1 MDKSQFNKEQFREI
15 INDME
20 DQIQLFEKYPLG
32 AQSIGESW
40 YKKNS
45 VTREKLKDWRNLTE
59 FRYNDLAVVDVP
71 SGTNRAYKLLSPV
84 PFLRKY
90 TYVGKILEDAYAF
103 IKKHKLERLLLD
115 NPTGDVGAPVC
126 HRKENLRYT
135 NRWIRHIFLFSLLRK
150 TIGSLIEKEIK
161 VIMDI
166 GSSYG
171 ALASI
176 IKNNYPNTN
185 IILVDIPEQLA
196 IAKYYLKA
204 KFPKAKFAKY
214 NDLMHCEKI
223 NGDLISNYDFLLI
236 PCFMYEKLEANSV
249 DLVMNIVSFPEM
261 SKEWLDHYTSAP
273 VFCSIKYIFLVN
285 RIIKE
290 QNPGSK
296 IDILDMHLEQYDRI
310 HFDVC
315 PFFERQ
321 YEQKLVFGL
330 FPKLETITHPPLYE
344 FIGKKP
350 INKKYLGSLS
360 LHTN

>member
-1 MDKSQFNKEQFREI
+1 MRRVMDKCQFDKEQFREI
-15 INDME
+15 IIDME
-20 DQIQLFEKYPLG
+20 DQIQLFEKSPLG
-32 AQSIGESW
+32 AQTIGESW
-40 YKKNS
+40 YKKII
-45 VTREKLKDWRNLTE
+45 VTREKLKDWRNLIE

-71 SGTNRAYKLLSPV
+71 SGVNRAYKMLSPV

-90 TYVGKILEDAYAF
+90 TYVGKILEDAYAI
-103 IKKHKLERLLLD
+103 IKKYKLEGLLLA
-115 NPTGDVGAPVC
+115 NPTGDVGSPLC
-126 HRKENLRYT
+126 HKKDNLRYT

-150 TIGSLIEKEIK
+150 TIGTLIENEIK

-185 IILVDIPEQLA
+185 IILVDLPEQLA
-196 IAKYYLKA
+196 IAKYYLKV

-214 NDLMHCEKI
+214 NDLKHCDKI

-236 PCFMYEKLEANSV
+236 PCFMYEKLETNSV
-249 DLVMNIVSFPEM
+249 DLVMNTVSFNEM
-261 SKEWLDHYTSAP
+261 SKEWLDYYTSAP
-273 VFCSIKYIFLVN
+273 VFCSLKYIFLVN
-285 RIIKE
+285 RFVKE

-296 IDILDMHLEQYDRI
+296 ISILDMHLEQYDRI

-315 PFFERQ
+315 SYWERLYGQ
-321 YEQKLVFGL
+321 RLVFGL
-330 FPKLETITHPPLYE
+330 FPKLETTMHPSLYE

-350 INKKYLGSLS
+350 INK
-360 LHTN
+360 